1 MFAAMMEGILYL
13 KSTKMNLK
21 LNNTNQLV
29 AISEPLVYKKRLQNN
44 RQKQSLYGLSRRKRI
59 RRNLVLLH
67 SNDSTRILTTCK
79 SPPLLSYTKNMR
91 ERERCSHEPGRTRNL
106 VGPCKG
112 IQRGR
117 HASRFECTSCSTAS
131 HSSAMRN
138 ARPCLADGRF
148 TLRSTYSSTC
158 PQHHQQQPILANNGP
173 LQLQSLLR
181 SVAAFETILLF
192 AAPPP
197 LRPYAST

>member
-29 AISEPLVYKKRLQNN
+29 AIYEPLVYKKRLQNN

-79 SPPLLSYTKNMR
+79 SPSLLSCTKDMR
-91 ERERCSHEPGRTRNL
+91 ERERDDHTNLDVRETSSDHARGYNADGMHRSLSALHVQQHHIVVQCATPGRAL
-106 VGPCKG
+106 LMDV
-112 IQRGR
+112 
-117 HASRFECTSCSTAS
+117 SR
-131 HSSAMRN
+131 
-138 ARPCLADGRF
+138 
-148 TLRSTYSSTC
+148 
-158 PQHHQQQPILANNGP
+158 
-173 LQLQSLLR
+173 
-181 SVAAFETILLF
+181 
-192 AAPPP
+192 
-197 LRPYAST
+197 

>member
-1 MFAAMMEGILYL
+1 MDYQEERG
-13 KSTKMNLK
+13 SGET
-21 LNNTNQLV
+21 
-29 AISEPLVYKKRLQNN
+29 
-44 RQKQSLYGLSRRKRI
+44 
-59 RRNLVLLH
+59 
-67 SNDSTRILTTCK
+67 
-79 SPPLLSYTKNMR
+79 LSYYIAMIAPEFWPLANLPRCWAAQKIW
-91 ERERCSHEPGRTRNL
+91 ERERWSHEPGHMRNL

-131 HSSAMRN
+131 HSSAVRN

-173 LQLQSLLR
+173 LRLQSLLR
-181 SVAAFETILLF
+181 SVAAFETILLS

-197 LRPYAST
+197 LPPGAAT